1 MKTPSQHSEQI
12 GFEAL
17 ERLTGAGTGQGRLAD
32 RLMSPLLNRLES
44 EQPDWAKEAEYSILE
59 SREPGARGL
68 LYVIAVVFLLLLIW
82 ASVAKIDEVTRGQGK
97 VIPASQLQIIQS
109 TDGGVVRELLVKEG
123 DRVEAGD
130 LLARI
135 DPTRFESSYQETE
148 VRIFALQARVD
159 RLTALIN
166 EEPWQRYE
174 EELGSQDHA
183 AVLERERS
191 FFDESL
197 HEYEQRLA
205 IAREQLSQQQ
215 RALQE
220 VKARLNAARQAVR
233 LSAQE
238 LNVTRPLLTS
248 GAVSEV
254 ELLRLERDLA
264 QAVGERQRAEADMKR
279 QQAAV
284 EEAEARI
291 GEVRHSARNR
301 WRTELS
307 DAAAELNALKEGSV
321 ALADRVRS
329 TDLRAPV
336 AGTVQRILYNTPG
349 SVIGPGDEVIEIVP
363 SDDRL
368 LIEARIAP
376 RDIAFLRP
384 GLPATIKLYA
394 YDFAI
399 YGGIPAQVQHI
410 SADTITDHRDNTYYL
425 VRAVTDQPELSDSLE
440 VMPGMT
446 AQLDIITG
454 ERTVLSYLLKPILRA
469 KANALG
475 ER

>member
-1 MKTPSQHSEQI
+1 MKKQPSQHPEQA
-12 GFEAL
+12 GFGAL
-17 ERLTGAGTGQGRLAD
+17 ERLTGASRGRLAGK
-32 RLMSPLLNRLES
+32 LMGPMLNRLES
-44 EQPDWAKEAEYSILE
+44 EQQDWAAEAEYSIQE
-59 SREPGARGL
+59 SKESGARSL
-68 LYVIAVVFLLLLIW
+68 LYAVALVFFLLLIW
-82 ASVAKIDEVTRGQGK
+82 ASLARIDEVTRGQGK
-97 VIPASQLQIIQS
+97 VIPASQLQVIQS
-109 TDGGVVRELLVKEG
+109 TDGGVVRELLVQEG
-123 DRVEAGD
+123 DRVKAGD
-130 LLARI
+130 LLAHI

-159 RLTALIN
+159 RLSALIN
-166 EEPWQRYE
+166 DQPWQRQGE
-174 EELGSQDHA
+174 EQLSAEYA
-183 AVLERERS
+183 VVLERERA

-197 HEYEQRLA
+197 REYEQRLA

-215 RALQE
+215 RALKE
-220 VKARLNAARQAVR
+220 VQARLSAARQAVR

-238 LNVTRPLLTS
+238 LKVTRPLLAS

-254 ELLRLERDLA
+254 DILRLERDLS
-264 QAVGERQRAEADMKR
+264 QTVGERQRAEADLER

-291 GEVRHSARNR
+291 GEARHSARNR

-307 DAAAELNALKEGSV
+307 EASAELNALKEGAV

-329 TDLRAPV
+329 TDLRSPV
-336 AGTVQRILYNTPG
+336 SGTVQRILYNTPG
-349 SVIGPGDEVIEIVP
+349 SVIGPGDAVIEIVP

-368 LIEARIAP
+368 LVEAKIAP

-399 YGGIPAQVQHI
+399 YGGISARVQHI
-410 SADTITDHRDNTYYL
+410 SADTITDERDNTYYL
-425 VRAVTDQPELSDSLE
+425 VRAVTDQRALSDSLE

>member
-1 MKTPSQHSEQI
+1 MSKASPHPEQS

-17 ERLTGAGTGQGRLAD
+17 ERLSSVSRGRLAD
-32 RLMSPLLNRLES
+32 RLMSPLLNRLDS

-59 SREPGARGL
+59 SREPGARSL
-68 LYVIAVVFLLLLIW
+68 LYMIALTFLLLLIW
-82 ASVAKIDEVTRGQGK
+82 ASVARIDEVTRGQGK

-109 TDGGVVRELLVKEG
+109 TDGGVVRELLVEEG
-123 DRVEAGD
+123 DTVEAGE

-135 DPTRFESSYQETE
+135 DPTRFESSFQETE
-148 VRIFALQARVD
+148 VRIFALQAQVD

-166 EEPWQRYE
+166 EQPWQPRKE
-174 EELGSQDHA
+174 ETLSDEYA
-183 AVLERERS
+183 AVLEREQA
-191 FFDESL
+191 FFDESRR
-197 HEYEQRLA
+197 EYEQRLA

-220 VKARLNAARQAVR
+220 TRARLNAARQAVR

-238 LNVTRPLLTS
+238 LKVTRPLLAS

-254 ELLRLERDLA
+254 ELLRLERDLS
-264 QAVGERQRAEADMKR
+264 QAVGERQRAEADMER

-329 TDLRAPV
+329 TDLRSPV

-349 SVIGPGDEVIEIVP
+349 SVVGPGDAVIEIVP

-368 LIEARIAP
+368 LVEAKIAP

-399 YGGIPAQVQHI
+399 YGGISARVQHI
-410 SADTITDHRDNTYYL
+410 SADTITDERDNTYYL
-425 VRAVTDQPELSDSLE
+425 VRAVTDQRTLSDSLE

-454 ERTVLSYLLKPILRA
+454 ERTLLSYLLKPILRA